1 MAYRTTPV
9 EVTRAAQARGLGRLE
24 SWHTPGLSAAVPP
37 VLGGGM
43 MGLGAGLCAAR
54 PTVLAVVLGAL
65 LVAGGAVPLCIGVK
79 TVEWTYIHE
88 DGLVTYSL
96 VHRTPRAFAWS
107 DVAHLGSSWTKRYVN
122 GSYTGMYGSYVF
134 HLPGGRKV
142 SLTFNAAPRD
152 VDKLPRHVEGKIAAQ
167 QLPSRLAGLRAG
179 QDVEFGALT
188 LGPAGIGAE
197 GRDLPWPSIGGAE
210 VKKGV
215 LCVTGRSGE
224 TLLTKPVKKVLD
236 FQVFF
241 WLFERVV
248 GQPSWHH
255 ALLQLEATRET

>member
-1 MAYRTTPV
+1 MPV

-24 SWHTPGLSAAVPP
+24 SWHTPGWSAAVPP

-43 MGLGAGLCAAR
+43 MGLGVGLCAAH

-65 LVAGGAVPLCIGVK
+65 LAAGGAVPLVRGVQ

-88 DGLVTYSL
+88 GGIVTYSL
-96 VHRTPRAFAWS
+96 VHRTPQAFAWS
-107 DVAHLGSSWTKRYVN
+107 DVVHLASSWTKRHVN
-122 GSYTGMYGSYVF
+122 GSYTGTYGSYVF
-134 HLPGGRKV
+134 HLPRGRKV

-152 VDKLPRHVEGKIAAQ
+152 VDKLPRQVEGTIAAH
-167 QLPSRLAGLRAG
+167 QLPSRLAALRAG
-179 QDVEFGALT
+179 QDVDFGALT
-188 LGPAGIGAE
+188 LGPAGISSA
-197 GRDLPWPSIGGAE
+197 GRALPWPSIGGAE

-215 LCVTGRSGE
+215 LYVTARSGE
-224 TLLTKPVKKVLD
+224 TLVTKPVKKVLD

-248 GQPSWHH
+248 GQPSWHD
-255 ALLQLEATRET
+255 ALLRLEATRET